1 MSQEYSPRPRG
12 ENLLWRS
19 TQMTGSSMDSSTQ
32 SLDFPLTAVN
42 GIAGRERER
51 EGERDLHTIVK
62 AKLEQLHSARLT
74 HQDQEVR
81 LLDIQ
86 DFKW

>member
-32 SLDFPLTAVN
+32 SLDFALTVVN

-51 EGERDLHTIVK
+51 
-62 AKLEQLHSARLT
+62 SA
-74 HQDQEVR
+74 HNS
-81 LLDIQ
+81 
-86 DFKW
+86 